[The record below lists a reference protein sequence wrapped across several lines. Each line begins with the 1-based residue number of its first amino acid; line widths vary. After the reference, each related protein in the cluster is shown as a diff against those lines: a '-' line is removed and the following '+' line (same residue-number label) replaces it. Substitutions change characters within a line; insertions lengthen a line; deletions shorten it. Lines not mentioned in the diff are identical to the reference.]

1 MKLEGY
7 TPEVFLENFT
17 KDCAF
22 FGEETAQAIYEEV
35 FSAICNKKIIL
46 DNFSKRYNSLMETIA
61 EEEMLAESPS
71 PSPRMQE
78 AIAYA
83 EHAKNAALAN
93 QKVDGFSL
101 QTVANI
107 LNAAAEQGGMLNSDI
122 PYYKGIRDEIYANSN
137 KAAAEAFNST
147 MEKLAKQEEL
157 AKQAISQNAVDT
169 AKTGLLEKIGSFITS
184 LPRRVK
190 AFFGSLEGKSFSE
203 IMKQGMD
210 WLAANPMLALK
221 TTGGIALIALLIRA
235 LKKRGELNQYKQ
247 LAAIEARARTL
258 KEDCYDTFED
268 TKEKIAMRKVLEE
281 CKTNKALAKVIL
293 G

>member
-46 DNFSKRYNSLMETIA
+46 DSFSKRYNSLMETIA

-83 EHAKNAALAN
+83 EHAKNAALTN
-93 QKVDGFSL
+93 QKVNGFSL
-101 QTVANI
+101 QNVANI
-107 LNAAAEQGGMLNSDI
+107 MNAAAEQGGI
-122 PYYKGIRDEIYANSN
+122 PSTEMAYYKGIRDEIYANSN
-137 KAAAEAFNST
+137 KAAVEAFNST
-147 MEKLAKQEEL
+147 MEKLAKQ
-157 AKQAISQNAVDT
+157 ATSQNVVDT

-247 LAAIEARARTL
+247 LAAIEARAKTL